1 MLRQCISEPD
11 EGIISVVFARTP
23 GKAYPYFMRGNAA
36 VLLASLF
43 YSAFLVADDSPAIIE
58 NRRPELPPLW
68 VRADVAINADGTLR
82 DIIGRDNAARLQQ
95 ESARPQVSSHAD
107 APCKTYHSQPS
118 LEHFLPT
125 DTAEELLSHAQQ
137 IMAGKI
143 IATSDGFYLG
153 TPGQLHTIQVTDTV
167 TGAPPDLVYLFYP
180 HARIVTPTATFCSIP
195 IGTKA
200 RPTTGDRVLIFS
212 MLGPDDIAGRTFR
225 VEPGREMAV
234 EQDGLLLLP
243 KALRRDD
250 RFAKARDITA
260 VIATL
265 RSMTAERNH
274 GPSGSVSEH

>member
-1 MLRQCISEPD
+1 MR
-11 EGIISVVFARTP
+11 V
-23 GKAYPYFMRGNAA
+23 KAV
-36 VLLASLF
+36 VLLTALL

-58 NRRPELPPLW
+58 NRRPELQPLW
-68 VRADVAINADGTLR
+68 VRADVAIDADGRLR
-82 DIIGRDNAARLQQ
+82 DVIGRDDAARLQQ
-95 ESARPQVSSHAD
+95 ESARPQVSTHGD
-107 APCKTYHSQPS
+107 MPCKKYQSQPP

-153 TPGQLHTIQVTDTV
+153 TPGQLHTIQVTDTII
-167 TGAPPDLVYLFYP
+167 GAPRDLVYLFYP
-180 HARIVTPTATFCSIP
+180 HARIVTPTAMFCSIP

-200 RPTTGDRVLIFS
+200 RPETGDHVLIFS
-212 MLGPDDIAGRTFR
+212 MLGPDDAARRTFR
-225 VEPGREMAV
+225 VEPGREMVV

-243 KALRRDD
+243 NALRRDD

-265 RSMTAERNH
+265 RSITVERNRQ
-274 GPSGSVSEH
+274 PFANASEH